1 MAACMASVRM
11 ATEKNAVRNIV
22 KVMEKETNDQVKA
35 FMVSHLRTV
44 LKSEDPHYKQ

>member
-11 ATEKNAVRNIV
+11 AAEKKAVQDIM

-44 LKSEDPHYKQ
+44 LKSQDPLYKK